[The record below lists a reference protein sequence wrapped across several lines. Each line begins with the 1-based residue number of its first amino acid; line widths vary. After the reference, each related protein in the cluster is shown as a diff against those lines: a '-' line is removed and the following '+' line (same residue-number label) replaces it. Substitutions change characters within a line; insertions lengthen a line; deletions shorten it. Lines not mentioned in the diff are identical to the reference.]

1 MARLA
6 AIEKNNK
13 RKKMSEKFWK
23 FRRELRHK
31 SIDPKLSDEDRAA
44 AYLKLQKLPRDTSPS
59 RVINR
64 CLLSG
69 RPRGN
74 YKKFGLSRLAF
85 RQLALEGKLPGVTK
99 ASW

>member
-1 MARLA
+1 LARLA

-13 RKKMSEKFWK
+13 RKKLSSKFWK
-23 FRRELRHK
+23 LRRELRAK
-31 SIDPKLSDEDRAA
+31 SLDTKLSEEERSGF
-44 AYLKLQKLPRDTSPS
+44 YLKLQKLPRDSSPN

-74 YKKFGLSRLAF
+74 YKKFGLSRIAF